1 MPKPLNGK
9 NAEVILL
16 PRRTEGVD
24 GTNQDTF
31 EGLSR
36 TAIKTKWSRPVL
48 TTSRPKTT
56 ECAAISTGRIQRCGK
71 RLQAKLLPKY
81 IASMN
86 SLGRDAINLP
96 VLTWLALDRVD
107 EAKAEATAEKDL
119 YEAISTWDDMG
130 QL

>member
-1 MPKPLNGK
+1 MTKLLNRK

-36 TAIKTKWSRPVL
+36 TATRTKPSRSVL

-56 ECAAISTGRIQRCGK
+56 ECAAIFTGRIQRCGK
-71 RLQAKLLPKY
+71 RLQAKSLPKY

-107 EAKAEATAEKDL
+107 EAKAEATAEKDS
-119 YEAISTWDDMG
+119 YEAISTWNDMG